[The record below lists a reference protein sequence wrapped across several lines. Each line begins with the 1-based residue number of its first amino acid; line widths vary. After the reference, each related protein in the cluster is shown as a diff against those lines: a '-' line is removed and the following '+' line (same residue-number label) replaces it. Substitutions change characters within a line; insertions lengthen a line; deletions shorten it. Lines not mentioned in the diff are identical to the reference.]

1 MTHRGDG
8 PVRAR
13 VRRRSLALLV
23 IAVLLAS
30 ATALVIT
37 FERGR
42 SYGATAILTVGPV
55 GGAVRSDL
63 DALLGAQRLA
73 ITYAALART
82 EPVLSAAIERVH
94 LVRSTAELSRQ
105 VSATS
110 DESGLLMIRAVD
122 SDPAVAADLA
132 NAVADATLVMQS
144 TLWPLG
150 SGALSVDD
158 DLAALRTRIEALRSK
173 PEGNAGSQGPDDPR
187 PPGVGELP
195 DPLASL
201 TATYVDLL
209 PMSSAGSPTT
219 LSLLERAVIPAAPV
233 ATGPFVNA
241 ILAGLLALAL
251 GLLIVV
257 EPVRVGVDQPG
268 RRLKQAR

>member
-1 MTHRGDG
+1 M
-8 PVRAR
+8 
-13 VRRRSLALLV
+13 
-23 IAVLLAS
+23 
-30 ATALVIT
+30 
-37 FERGR
+37 
-42 SYGATAILTVGPV
+42 
-55 GGAVRSDL
+55 RSDL

-82 EPVLSAAIERVH
+82 EPVLSEPAIERVH

-150 SGALSVDD
+150 SAPCRSMMTSPRCNPDRGA
-158 DLAALRTRIEALRSK
+158 RSK
-173 PEGNAGSQGPDDPR
+173 PEGDAGSQGPDDPR
-187 PPGVGELP
+187 SPWGGGAP

-219 LSLLERAVIPAAPV
+219 LSLLERAVSPLPRWRPGPSSTRSGRAPCPGARTADRGRTCPSRRAV
-233 ATGPFVNA
+233 P
-241 ILAGLLALAL
+241 
-251 GLLIVV
+251 
-257 EPVRVGVDQPG
+257 QPG

>member
-1 MTHRGDG
+1 M
-8 PVRAR
+8 
-13 VRRRSLALLV
+13 
-23 IAVLLAS
+23 
-30 ATALVIT
+30 
-37 FERGR
+37 
-42 SYGATAILTVGPV
+42 
-55 GGAVRSDL
+55 RSDL

-132 NAVADATLVMQS
+132 NAVPMQPWS
-144 TLWPLG
+144 CNRRCGRWGLAPCRSMMTSPRCEPG
-150 SGALSVDD
+150 SRRFDETG
-158 DLAALRTRIEALRSK
+158 RER
-173 PEGNAGSQGPDDPR
+173 GSQGPDDPR

-195 DPLASL
+195 DSLASL

-233 ATGPFVNA
+233 ATGPFVNTV
-241 ILAGLLALAL
+241 LAGLLALAL

-257 EPVRVGVDQPG
+257 EPVRV
-268 RRLKQAR
+268 A